1 MRLINCKVVLKCK
14 WTRQFLPAAGFD
26 NVNVNNDNIS
36 FTIEVTEV
44 HVSAVTVLAKE
55 NQNLSKLL
63 SIGFERSMY

>member
-55 NQNLSKLL
+55 N
-63 SIGFERSMY
+63 